1 MGLTE
6 RSRSALYQGLSSIVD
21 EAAVEEMLSYFPARD
36 IDEPVTTNH
45 LRVEMS
51 GLRTELHVEMAGL
64 RTELRDE
71 IAELRTEVKGE
82 IAELRTEVKGEIA
95 ELRTE
100 VATELNDKITGLRSD
115 LKADM
120 TELELRMNDRLD
132 DKFRS
137 MFALTIGANVATVVT
152 IAMVI
157 FAAIRL

>member
-1 MGLTE
+1 MSLTE

-21 EAAVEEMLSYFPARD
+21 EEAVEEMLSYFPSRD
-36 IDEPVTTNH
+36 VDEPVTVNH
-45 LRVEMS
+45 LRAEMAD
-51 GLRTELHVEMAGL
+51 LRAELHVEMAGL

-71 IAELRTEVKGE
+71 IAELRTEV
-82 IAELRTEVKGEIA
+82 T
-95 ELRTE
+95 
-100 VATELNDKITGLRSD
+100 TELNDKITGLRSD

-120 TELELRMNDRLD
+120 TALELRMDDRLD

>member
-1 MGLTE
+1 MVLTE

-51 GLRTELHVEMAGL
+51 DMRTELHVEMAGL
-64 RTELRDE
+64 RTELRD
-71 IAELRTEVKGE
+71 
-82 IAELRTEVKGEIA
+82 EIA

>member
-51 GLRTELHVEMAGL
+51 DMRTELHVEMAGL
-64 RTELRDE
+64 RTELRD
-71 IAELRTEVKGE
+71 
-82 IAELRTEVKGEIA
+82 EIA

>member
-82 IAELRTEVKGEIA
+82 IAELRTEV
-95 ELRTE
+95 
-100 VATELNDKITGLRSD
+100 ATELNDKITGLRSD

-120 TELELRMNDRLD
+120 TELELRMNDRLN